1 MEEIT
6 LKASKRN
13 VIGKQVNAL
22 RREGILPAVV
32 YGRRM
37 ESIPISLDMRE
48 ASRILDK
55 AATSALIVLEVD
67 GEKYYTLVREKQR
80 NPVLGTFR
88 HIDFQAVSL
97 TEKVRANVAI
107 QLVGEAPAVDTYF
120 GILVSNLEKLS
131 VESLP
136 KKLPERIEVDLSNLK
151 EIGDA
156 LHVRDLVLPE
166 GVEALDNPDEMV
178 VVVIA
183 PVAEEVIEAEEA
195 AFAPSEPELVERST
209 NAPATFQPSC
219 HQA

>member
-6 LKASKRN
+6 LKASKRI

-22 RREGILPAVV
+22 RREGLLPAVV
-32 YGRRM
+32 YGRRI

-48 ASRILDK
+48 ASRILEK
-55 AATSALIVLEVD
+55 AASSALIVLDVD
-67 GEKYYTLVREKQR
+67 GEQYYTLVREKQR

-107 QLVGEAPAVDTYF
+107 QLIGEAPAVDMYF
-120 GILVSNLEKLS
+120 GILVSNLEQLS

-136 KKLPERIEVDLSNLK
+136 KNLPERIEVDLGSLQ

-156 LHVRDLVLPE
+156 IFVRDLSLPK
-166 GVEALDNPDEMV
+166 GVEVLDDLNEIV
-178 VVVIA
+178 VVVTA
-183 PVAEEVIEAEEA
+183 SVQEEEIEAEEA
-195 AFAPSEPELVERST
+195 AIEPSEPELVERSKREEEEE
-209 NAPATFQPSC
+209 
-219 HQA
+219 

>member
-13 VIGKQVNAL
+13 VIGKQVKAL

-37 ESIPISLDMRE
+37 ESFPISLDMRD

-55 AATSALIVLEVD
+55 AASSALIVLDVE
-67 GEKYYTLVREKQR
+67 GERYYTLVREKQR
-80 NPVLGTFR
+80 NPVLGTYR

-107 QLVGEAPAVDTYF
+107 QFVGEAPAVNLYF
-120 GILVSNLEKLS
+120 GILVSNFEQLS
-131 VESLP
+131 VEGLP
-136 KKLPERIEVDLSNLK
+136 KNLPERIEVDLSNLK

-156 LHVRDLVLPE
+156 LHRARSGLTRRCR
-166 GVEALDNPDEMV
+166 NPGQ
-178 VVVIA
+178 
-183 PVAEEVIEAEEA
+183 
-195 AFAPSEPELVERST
+195 SR
-209 NAPATFQPSC
+209 
-219 HQA
+219 

>member
-13 VIGKQVNAL
+13 VIGKQVKAL

-37 ESIPISLDMRE
+37 ESFPISLDMRD

-55 AATSALIVLEVD
+55 AASSALIVLDVE
-67 GEKYYTLVREKQR
+67 GERYYTLVREKQR
-80 NPVLGTFR
+80 NPVLGTYR

-107 QLVGEAPAVDTYF
+107 QFVGEAPAVNLYF
-120 GILVSNLEKLS
+120 GILVSNFEQLS
-131 VESLP
+131 VEGLP
-136 KKLPERIEVDLSNLK
+136 KNLPERIEVDLSNLK

-166 GVEALDNPDEMV
+166 GVETLDNPDEMV

-183 PVAEEVIEAEEA
+183 PISEEVIEAEEA
-195 AFAPSEPELVERST
+195 GFAPSEPELVERIKREEEEEKD
-209 NAPATFQPSC
+209 
-219 HQA
+219 

>member
-22 RREGILPAVV
+22 RREGMLPAVV
-32 YGRRM
+32 YGRRI

-48 ASRILDK
+48 ASRIIEK
-55 AATSALIVLEVD
+55 AASSALIVLDVD
-67 GEKYYTLVREKQR
+67 GERYYTLVREKQR

-107 QLVGEAPAVDTYF
+107 QFVGEAPAVDMYF
-120 GILVSNLEKLS
+120 GVLVSNLEQLS
-131 VESLP
+131 VEALP
-136 KKLPERIEVDLSNLK
+136 KTLPERIEVDLSNLR
-151 EIGDA
+151 EIGDS
-156 LHVRDLVLPE
+156 LHVRDIVLPE
-166 GVEALDNPDEMV
+166 GVETLDNPDEIV

-183 PVAEEVIEAEEA
+183 PISEEVIEVEEA
-195 AFAPSEPELVERST
+195 GFVPSEPELVERIKREEEEEEGKD
-209 NAPATFQPSC
+209 
-219 HQA
+219 

>member
-6 LKASKRN
+6 LKANKRI

-22 RREGILPAVV
+22 RREGLLPAVV
-32 YGRRM
+32 YGRRI

-48 ASRILDK
+48 ASRILEK
-55 AATSALIVLEVD
+55 AASSALIVLDVD
-67 GEKYYTLVREKQR
+67 GEQYYTLVGEKQR

-107 QLVGEAPAVDTYF
+107 QLIGEAPAVDMYF
-120 GILVSNLEKLS
+120 GILVSNLEQLS

-136 KKLPERIEVDLSNLK
+136 KNLPERIEVDLGSLQ

-156 LHVRDLVLPE
+156 IFVRDLSLPK
-166 GVEALDNPDEMV
+166 GVEVLDDLNEIV
-178 VVVIA
+178 VVVTA
-183 PVAEEVIEAEEA
+183 SVQEEEIEAEEA
-195 AFAPSEPELVERST
+195 AIEPSEPELVERSKREEEEE
-209 NAPATFQPSC
+209 
-219 HQA
+219 

>member
-32 YGRRM
+32 YGRRI

-48 ASRILDK
+48 ASRILEK
-55 AATSALIVLEVD
+55 AASSALIVLDVE
-67 GEKYYTLVREKQR
+67 GEKYFTLVREKQR

-107 QLVGEAPAVDTYF
+107 QLVGDAPAVDMYF
-120 GILVSNLEKLS
+120 GILVSNLEQLS

-136 KKLPERIEVDLSNLK
+136 RKLPERIEVDLSSLK

-166 GVEALDNPDEMV
+166 GVETLDNPDEIV
-178 VVVIA
+178 VVVTA
-183 PVAEEVIEAEEA
+183 PISEAAVEAEEA
-195 AFAPSEPELVERST
+195 AFAPSEPELVERIKREEEEE
-209 NAPATFQPSC
+209 
-219 HQA
+219 

>member
-48 ASRILDK
+48 ASRILEK

-107 QLVGEAPAVDTYF
+107 QLVGEAPAVDMYF

-195 AFAPSEPELVERST
+195 AFAPSEPELVERSKREEEEEE
-209 NAPATFQPSC
+209 
-219 HQA
+219 